1 MNDIQSVPYDQFV
14 ASLAKPGQAIVD
26 SMTAEKAH
34 MLHMAVGIAG
44 EAGEL
49 LSAIVDNA
57 HFGTELDR
65 TNMIEELGDVEF
77 YAEGLI
83 QATGVT
89 PAIFKA
95 PVRLTRREVHGAIL
109 SVIAADLLDLVKK
122 HVIYDKPLDKAAV
135 CAKLVGLVHEM
146 TCLRT
151 TISVT
156 REEVIAANKEKLGK
170 RYSSGSYTD
179 KQAQERADKAAGQ

>member
-1 MNDIQSVPYDQFV
+1 MSNLAHVPYSQFV
-14 ASLAKPGQAIVD
+14 AALAKPGQAIVD

-49 LSAIVDNA
+49 LAAVIDNA

-77 YAEGLI
+77 YLEGLS
-83 QATGVT
+83 QAVGLT
-89 PAIFKA
+89 PAVFNA
-95 PVRLTRREVHGAIL
+95 PLRLIRREVHASVL

-122 HVIYDKPLDKAAV
+122 HVIYGKPLDKASIN
-135 CAKLVGLVHEM
+135 AKMTGLSYEL
-146 TCLRT
+146 TCLQA
-151 TISVT
+151 TISVS
-156 REEVIAANKEKLGK
+156 REEVIAANKSKLGV
-170 RYSSGSYTD
+170 RYSSGSYSD
-179 KQAQERADKAAGQ
+179 KQAQERADKAAGE